1 MKKIALTLALSLASL
16 AQADR
21 IVVYGDEW
29 MFADFTYSGSGSGF
43 TGGNDGAQFALNVA
57 SWLTEGSA
65 GNSILM
71 SSSSGF
77 ALNGSMLNSTL
88 TGAGYGLTYNA
99 GAQTLA
105 QLQAY
110 DAVFIAANSGISAAV
125 LTQYVSGGGNVFL
138 AAGTGA
144 ACEDCLYDPFLNGFG
159 LDLGPGYNG
168 VGSPYTP
175 SAMSLPVSGSHYI
188 LGGVDHL
195 QYGNGNNV
203 YDINVSD
210 PRSQVIASYQGVG
223 LLAVYDGNTAGAVPE
238 PGTFALMGLG
248 LVSIVLG
255 YRRRK

>member
-1 MKKIALTLALSLASL
+1 MKKLAVTLALSLASL
-16 AQADR
+16 SQADR

-29 MFADFTYSGSGSGF
+29 MFADFTYNGAGSGF

-57 SWLTEGSA
+57 SWLTEGTG
-65 GNSILM
+65 GNNILL
-71 SSSSGF
+71 SSNSGF
-77 ALNGSMLNSTL
+77 ALSGSMLNSTL
-88 TGAGYGLTYNA
+88 TGAGYGLTYNS

-110 DAVFIAANSGISAAV
+110 NAVFIAANSGISAAV
-125 LTQYVSGGGNVFL
+125 LTQYVNGGGNVFL

-144 ACEDCLYDPFLNGFG
+144 ACEDCAYDPFLNGFG

-168 VGSPYTP
+168 LGSPYTP
-175 SAMSLPVSGSHYI
+175 SAMSLPVSGSHFI

-203 YDINVSD
+203 YDINASD
-210 PRSQVIASYQGVG
+210 ARSQVIAGYQGVG
-223 LLAVYDGNTAGAVPE
+223 ILAVYDGNTAAAVPE

-248 LVSIVLG
+248 LVSVALG